1 MLLSDVILVHCRSCG
16 RDVKAVEYDAHECVP
31 SLTPGE
37 ERQAAEL
44 LKRAVSC
51 SPDTGAIQLATGLGG
66 QVRRV

>member
-1 MLLSDVILVHCRSCG
+1 MVHCTSGG

-44 LKRAVSC
+44 LRRAVSF
-51 SPDTGAIQLATGLGG
+51 SHDTGAIQLSTGLGG
-66 QVRRV
+66 QVKRDSMVLVVY